1 MKTIPSLSLLL
12 IGTLLLA
19 GCGGGATQPTTGLQ
33 VVASTTIVGDVV
45 AQVGGAAID
54 LTVLYPAGA
63 DPHTYEPTP
72 RDLAAISKADVVFLN
87 GAGLEES
94 LISLLEANAPGAI
107 VALSDGIDLL
117 TFEGET
123 GEEPDE
129 HLAGDPHTWMDPNNV
144 ILWVEAIAETLS
156 ALDPAHAGTYQ
167 ENAAAYSASLQ
178 ELDAWILEQVRQ
190 VPLENRKIVTD
201 HLIFGYFGEAY
212 GFIQAGALIE
222 AFSTNAEPSAQD
234 LASLEDLI
242 LREGIAVIFVGES
255 INPALAEQVAR
266 ETGIVVVHLYSG
278 SLSEPGG
285 EADSYLAYMRYNV
298 EQIVAALK

>member
-1 MKTIPSLSLLL
+1 MKIFPLLL
-12 IGTLLLA
+12 IVTLLLA
-19 GCGGGATQPTTGLQ
+19 GCGGGAAQPTTGLQ

-94 LISLLEANAPGAI
+94 LIPLLETNAPGAI

-123 GEEPDE
+123 GDE
-129 HLAGDPHTWMDPNNV
+129 TDGHLAGDPHTWMDPNNV
-144 ILWVEAIAETLS
+144 ILWVEAVAGTLS
-156 ALDPAHAGTYQ
+156 ALDPMHAGTYQ
-167 ENAAAYSASLQ
+167 ENAAAYSDSLQ
-178 ELDAWILEQVRQ
+178 ELDAWILEQVKQ

-242 LREGIAVIFVGES
+242 LSEGIAVIFVGES